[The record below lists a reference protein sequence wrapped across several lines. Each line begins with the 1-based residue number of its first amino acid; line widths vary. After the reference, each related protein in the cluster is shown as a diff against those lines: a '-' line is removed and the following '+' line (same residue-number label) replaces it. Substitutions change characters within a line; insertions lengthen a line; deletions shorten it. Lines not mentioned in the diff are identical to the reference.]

1 MMSRKPSRLLALV
14 LLTALCCLLLAPC
27 ALAFERVDLTH
38 PLTFAIQADDNED
51 DAHLPG
57 VTFQLYQVA
66 DMDADAR
73 FALRSP
79 YSTLNIDINAL
90 KNAADWA
97 AASEAKKALT
107 ASETPDFTGTTD
119 ENGRVAFAGLNPG
132 LYLVSG
138 TPVIIGGWAYSF
150 QSFLTSVP
158 TRNVDD
164 EWQYDVLSTI
174 KLERSPALIDLE
186 CVKEW
191 DDDNRGTYRPVQIE
205 IHLMQDG
212 QHIDT
217 VILNSENNWH
227 HIFKD
232 LPADHVYTLNEIL
245 GADVYYEPEYSIENG
260 VYVITNRRTV
270 TPTPTAPI
278 PETGQL
284 WWPVPILAGAGMI
297 LFVIGWILHR
307 KWSQE
312 HEEP

>member
-27 ALAFERVDLTH
+27 ALAFARVDLTH

-51 DAHLPG
+51 DTHLPG

-97 AASEAKKALT
+97 AASEAVKALT

-186 CVKEW
+186 CVTEGCFVAVHLCSVEQPVACVPGCTDCVVHFIPGFHFIDAETNLRNLDRIGKFHKYLLLGSGFLRDSSVRTEDAW
-191 DDDNRGTYRPVQIE
+191 CCRDQCNKKRPENPVQCVRSGDQQWFMLCCRCAFAY
-205 IHLMQDG
+205 H
-212 QHIDT
+212 
-217 VILNSENNWH
+217 W
-227 HIFKD
+227 
-232 LPADHVYTLNEIL
+232 
-245 GADVYYEPEYSIENG
+245 GA
-260 VYVITNRRTV
+260 RT
-270 TPTPTAPI
+270 AI
-278 PETGQL
+278 
-284 WWPVPILAGAGMI
+284 GAQRI
-297 LFVIGWILHR
+297 AF
-307 KWSQE
+307 
-312 HEEP
+312 

>member
-90 KNAADWA
+90 KN
-97 AASEAKKALT
+97 
-107 ASETPDFTGTTD
+107 
-119 ENGRVAFAGLNPG
+119 PG

-186 CVKEW
+186 CVKVW

-232 LPADHVYTLNEIL
+232 LPADHVYTLNEVL

>member
-1 MMSRKPSRLLALV
+1 MSRKPSRLLALV

-97 AASEAKKALT
+97 AASEAMKALT

-186 CVKEW
+186 CVKVW

-232 LPADHVYTLNEIL
+232 LPADHVYTLNEVL
-245 GADVYYEPEYSIENG
+245 GG
-260 VYVITNRRTV
+260 
-270 TPTPTAPI
+270 
-278 PETGQL
+278 
-284 WWPVPILAGAGMI
+284 
-297 LFVIGWILHR
+297 
-307 KWSQE
+307 
-312 HEEP
+312 